1 MTCTTTARS
10 EYPFTDSETYLGGAH
25 EEFREYA
32 VRRSAVE
39 FCSATWAISI
49 QEGILQLTGL
59 AVQNATTTECDDEP
73 ASPAEFSVPESG
85 DSHRG
90 PRTAESTQVKGAPV
104 AEEGAG
110 KKYGLCAAC
119 AAFEYNLCAPVSDKA
134 PSNREQRNGGARL
147 VSSVHTIPA
156 RRIIRHPKE
165 WSEFVPVICRGWAA
179 VSLAALDGRRQ
190 ILSFL
195 LPGDCVSTAYV
206 WHSISGYTVEA
217 ITDVT
222 YRNFKRDDFK
232 SVILKYPDLFELF
245 SKVWTEEKTQ
255 ADQLAL
261 DLGRRTADERIARL
275 ILNLADRLAK
285 RDMMHGRTMEF
296 PLRQRHIA
304 DAVGL
309 TPVHV
314 SKVLG
319 EFQRADLIEIKG
331 RSLAIINTAGL
342 RRIADWH

>member
-1 MTCTTTARS
+1 MR
-10 EYPFTDSETYLGGAH
+10 
-25 EEFREYA
+25 
-32 VRRSAVE
+32 
-39 FCSATWAISI
+39 
-49 QEGILQLTGL
+49 GL
-59 AVQNATTTECDDEP
+59 AVQNANSTECGEEP
-73 ASPAEFSVPESG
+73 SNRTELPVPESG
-85 DSHRG
+85 NSHRAL
-90 PRTAESTQVKGAPV
+90 RATESTQVKGAPG
-104 AEEGAG
+104 AEEGAA
-110 KKYGLCAAC
+110 KKYGFCAAC
-119 AAFEYNLCAPVSDKA
+119 AAFEYNLCAAISDTA
-134 PSNREQRNGGARL
+134 LSNQEQRNGGVRL

-165 WSEFVPVICRGWAA
+165 WSEFVPIICGGWAA

-232 SVILKYPDLFELF
+232 SVILEYPDLFELF
-245 SKVWTEEKTQ
+245 SEVWTGEKTQ

-304 DAVGL
+304 DATGL

-319 EFQRADLIEIKG
+319 EFQRADMVEIKG
-331 RSLAIINTAGL
+331 RSLTIIDAAGL
-342 RRIADWH
+342 RRTADWH

>member
-1 MTCTTTARS
+1 M
-10 EYPFTDSETYLGGAH
+10 
-25 EEFREYA
+25 
-32 VRRSAVE
+32 
-39 FCSATWAISI
+39 
-49 QEGILQLTGL
+49 
-59 AVQNATTTECDDEP
+59 
-73 ASPAEFSVPESG
+73 
-85 DSHRG
+85 
-90 PRTAESTQVKGAPV
+90 QVKGAAV
-104 AEEGAG
+104 AEEGVG
-110 KKYGLCAAC
+110 KKHGFCAAC
-119 AAFEYNLCAPVSDKA
+119 AAFEYNLCAAVSDKA

-165 WSEFVPVICRGWAA
+165 WSEFVPIICRGWAA

-195 LPGDCVSTAYV
+195 LPGDCVSTAYA

-232 SVILKYPDLFELF
+232 SIILKYPDLFELF

-285 RDMMHGRTMEF
+285 RDMMQGRTMEF

-304 DAVGL
+304 DAMGL

-319 EFQRADLIEIKG
+319 EFQRADLVEIKG
-331 RSLAIINTAGL
+331 RSLTIIDTAGL
-342 RRIADWH
+342 RRAADWH